1 MRGGVEIM
9 NVDQNAIS
17 IQYGDVDGDY
27 NCEKIILFGTPYGP
41 NQSYTQQLE
50 LLIHYMDDT
59 KLRFGTR
66 FTGIWY
72 SFVFRRFSKQKL

>member
-41 NQSYTQQLE
+41 RSARLF
-50 LLIHYMDDT
+50 HYMDDT
-59 KLRFGTR
+59 KLRFELDLQGY
-66 FTGIWY
+66 GY
-72 SFVFRRFSKQKL
+72 SFVFRRFF